1 MEETLQF
8 VLKVDK
14 SGNPLEGGKNYKI
27 HLPPNIPMNQFWSI
41 ILYDKETD
49 LMINTDQSWPSVHS
63 QTSSLIINQDGSVD
77 AFFGQNVQA
86 NSGVNCVKT
95 IPGKYWYLILRIYGV
110 KKASNINNWNPDEII
125 ELE

>member
-1 MEETLQF
+1 
-8 VLKVDK
+8 
-14 SGNPLEGGKNYKI
+14 
-27 HLPPNIPMNQFWSI
+27 MNQFWSI

-86 NSGVNCVKT
+86 NSGVNSVKT